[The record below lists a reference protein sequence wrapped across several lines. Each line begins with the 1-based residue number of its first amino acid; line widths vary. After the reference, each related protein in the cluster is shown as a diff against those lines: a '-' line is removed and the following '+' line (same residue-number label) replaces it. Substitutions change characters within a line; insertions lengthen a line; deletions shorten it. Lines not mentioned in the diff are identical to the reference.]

1 MSEIDSLSDSDWLD
15 ISSGRDSDDND
26 SLSSQDS
33 DHEEISSLPLSR
45 RSSISN
51 GSSMN
56 GEVEAWE
63 GFVSDNGDEVAP
75 DPHTEAVL
83 GMYHVP
89 LHSALEA
96 EPITVGFIP
105 DINDHSTIA
114 PEVDEEDRKVR
125 DALDQSFVGTLSA
138 SRSSTSG
145 GHTSST
151 HTSIHDLRLSFPD
164 PLTSSHDELNTSYH
178 AVSSTERSTTPST
191 ENDDTQEPIT
201 VSMASSS
208 LSEDPGIITTTPEV
222 RYPEGQQQ
230 HLIESEEKSELEI
243 VLYGASSE
251 FKLQFI
257 QELVRKAAENSGRVL
272 VNSLQSGVESERI
285 QTIRL
290 HKDSEALGIPFF
302 NVVTVRDRT
311 GDTLPTKFE
320 LVCIKH
326 DPLFFFSL
334 SLFPSFRTL

>member
-1 MSEIDSLSDSDWLD
+1 MSEVDSLSDSDWLD

-56 GEVEAWE
+56 SEVEAWE

-75 DPHTEAVL
+75 DPHAEAVL
-83 GMYHVP
+83 
-89 LHSALEA
+89 
-96 EPITVGFIP
+96 GFIP
-105 DINDHSTIA
+105 DINDHSTVA
-114 PEVDEEDRKVR
+114 PEEVDEEDRKVR

-138 SRSSTSG
+138 SRSSTTG

-151 HTSIHDLRLSFPD
+151 HTSLHDLRLSFPD

-178 AVSSTERSTTPST
+178 AISSTETSAGTSTD
-191 ENDDTQEPIT
+191 NDDAQEPTT
-201 VSMASSS
+201 VSMASSC
-208 LSEDPGIITTTPEV
+208 LSEDPGIITTTSEV
-222 RYPEGQQQ
+222 RCPEGQQQ

-251 FKLQFI
+251 IKLQFI
-257 QELVRKAAENSGRVL
+257 QELVQKAAENSGRVL
-272 VNSLQSGVESERI
+272 VNPLQSGVESEQI
-285 QTIRL
+285 QTMRL
-290 HKDSEALGIPFF
+290 HKDSEALEIPFF

-311 GDTLPTKFE
+311 GDRLPPKLE
-320 LVCIKH
+320 LVRIKH
-326 DPLFFFSL
+326 DPFFVSL
-334 SLFPSFRTL
+334 YPFFRLSGHSERRS